1 MASRKQT
8 NKTWEELDLM
18 KRQLVD
24 SIFPSIQQTK
34 GELDAYKNE
43 LLVGSEENPSV
54 KQRIGQLETK
64 LTQLIGQANQNVAQ
78 ILQLHKS
85 VFGDDS
91 TNQNDTLKDKIEAF
105 LGDSKVLLEEIN
117 QKKDDFDDFY
127 EKIFGTKDAAG
138 VVVGGLKAE
147 LEKYT
152 SKYETLFSNIESLLP
167 GATSAGLSAV
177 FSSKVSEYS
186 KSEHNWAKLFLGVV
200 IILGAYFG
208 FEALY
213 VVPSATLGEAYLRL
227 LHKLPF
233 LIFVVWLVIFI
244 GNRRAESKK
253 LEESYKH
260 KEVMSRSYVGYKK
273 NIGELE
279 EDEAD
284 KTLLK
289 MHMRNL
295 LEAIKDDSGKFLSD
309 RGDKH
314 PFLEAISAFMVKRPA
329 KNKDES

>member
-1 MASRKQT
+1 MASRKQA
-8 NKTWEELDLM
+8 NKTWEELDVI
-18 KRQLVD
+18 KQQLVVN
-24 SIFPSIQQTK
+24 IFPSIQQTK
-34 GELDAYKNE
+34 KELDAYKNE
-43 LLVGSEENPSV
+43 LLVDSEENPSI
-54 KQRIGQLETK
+54 KQKINQLETK
-64 LTQLIGQANQNVAQ
+64 LVQLIEQANQKAEQ
-78 ILQLHKS
+78 ILRLHKS
-85 VFGDDS
+85 VFGDGSAD
-91 TNQNDTLKDKIEAF
+91 QHDTLKDKLEAF
-105 LGDSKVLLEEIN
+105 LGGSKELFEEIE
-117 QKKDDFDDFY
+117 QKKGDFDVFY
-127 EKIFGTKDAAG
+127 EKVFGTKDLTGA
-138 VVVGGLKAE
+138 VVGGLKVE

-200 IILGAYFG
+200 IILVTYFG
-208 FEALY
+208 LEALF

-233 LIFVVWLVIFI
+233 LIFAVWLVIFI

-273 NIGELE
+273 NIEELE
-279 EDEAD
+279 GGETD

-289 MHMRNL
+289 THMQNL
-295 LEAIKDDSGKFLSD
+295 LEAIKDDSGKFLND
-309 RGDKH
+309 KGDNH
-314 PFLEAISAFMVKRPA
+314 PFLEAISALMTRKQ
-329 KNKDES
+329 K